1 MYVFRVETLV
11 KALFHVSSPITST
24 SPSNQFWGINQ
35 SVRYGTSTSILT
47 TTAGIIDTGKQ
58 KVSQILQVDSSINIP
73 GTTLLLLATDG
84 FNKYK
89 TATGAVADSATGL
102 LRITSAQFSA
112 LQSLF
117 FIPGGVG
124 SIFFSISKT
133 DAHGFQSIILFS
145 YLQLKTTFELTANA
159 QLWPRSLNTDIGGTA
174 GRIYLI
180 VNDLGTPSGQGLD
193 IINGYAFLER
203 FYVVIDTANKA
214 VGLANTP
221 FTHATTN

>member
-1 MYVFRVETLV
+1 MYVFHVETLV
-11 KALFHVSSPITST
+11 KALIHVSSPITST

-35 SVRYGTSTSILT
+35 SVRYGTSTSILA

-58 KVSQILQVDSSINIP
+58 KASQILQVDDSINTP

-89 TATGAVADSATGL
+89 TATGAVLDSATGL

-117 FIPGGVG
+117 FIAGGVRG
-124 SIFFSISKT
+124 IFFSIFRT
-133 DAHGFQSIILFS
+133 DSHGFQSIILFS
-145 YLQLKTTFELTANA
+145 YLQTTFELTANA
-159 QLWPRSLNTDIGGTA
+159 QLWPRSLNTLIGGTS
-174 GRIYLI
+174 GSIYLI

-193 IINGYAFLER
+193 IINGYVFLER
-203 FYVVIDTANKA
+203 FYVVINTAKKA

>member
-1 MYVFRVETLV
+1 V

-24 SPSNQFWGINQ
+24 FPSNLYWGINQ
-35 SVRYGTSTSILT
+35 SVRYGTSTSILG

-58 KVSQILQVDSSINIP
+58 KISQILQVDDSVNIP
-73 GTTLLLLATDG
+73 GTTLLLLASDG

-89 TATGAVADSATGL
+89 TATGAVLDSATGL

-117 FIPGGVG
+117 FIAGGVRD
-124 SIFFSISKT
+124 IFFSISRT
-133 DAHGFQSIILFS
+133 NSYGFHSIILFS
-145 YLQLKTTFELTANA
+145 YMQTTFELTANA
-159 QLWPRSLNTDIGGTA
+159 QIWPRSLNIDIGGTA
-174 GRIYLI
+174 GSIYLI